1 MLSFLGATIVVLDQH
16 NRVLLNEKSGTWA
29 VAEGNASFRDGIS
42 KFTALRLLKDTFG
55 FEIPKTPEY
64 LFRVEYVSK
73 SFVPYKLGSEQVLA
87 LNDIYVF
94 QLKEDERLIN
104 YLQIPTDTKF
114 RWANYT
120 DILNN
125 ADKLSLSTLITLNKI
140 YEKIYKEGETFEK
153 R

>member
-16 NRVLLNEKSGTWA
+16 NRVLLNEKSDTWA
-29 VAEGNASFRDGIS
+29 VVEGNVAFRDGIS

-55 FEIPKTPEY
+55 FKIPKTPEY

-73 SFVPYKLGSEQVLA
+73 SFVPCERDSEQSLA

-94 QLKEDERLIN
+94 QLKEGEHLID
-104 YLQIPTDTKF
+104 YLQTPTDTKF
-114 RWANYT
+114 RWASYT

-125 ADKLSLSTLITLNKI
+125 TDKLSLSTLVTLNKI
-140 YEKIYKEGETFEK
+140 YEKIYKKGDTFEK
-153 R
+153 K

>member
-16 NRVLLNEKSGTWA
+16 NRVLLNETADSWS
-29 VAEGNASFRDGIS
+29 VVEGNVVLGDGIP
-42 KFTALRLLKDTFG
+42 KFTALRLLKDNFG
-55 FEIPKTPEY
+55 MVIPKTQEY

-73 SFVPYKLGSEQVLA
+73 SFIPYKQGSEQVLA

-94 QLKEDERLIN
+94 QLKEGEYLID
-104 YLQIPTDTKF
+104 YLQTFPDTKF

-120 DILNN
+120 DVLNN

-140 YEKIYKEGETFEK
+140 YEKIYKGGETFEK